1 MKNFVKNKFA
11 LTEQGAKDL
20 VKASFV
26 SFLIYAIN
34 MVPSI
39 LLMIFIDELV
49 LGNIKSNEF
58 YIGFSITVL
67 VIMYLLL
74 SIEYDFLYNAT
85 YKESANLRIDIAQRL
100 SRLPLAYF
108 SKHDLSDLSQTIM
121 SDVEAIEHAMSHAIP
136 KVLGFC
142 IFFPLLSLVLIL
154 GNLKLAFAVILPVI
168 LSFFLMYISKRTQ
181 LNEIKKHYL
190 KLRGN
195 SEAFQETIE
204 MGQDIKSFGLAEKFK
219 RNLYKKMEDGE
230 KLQLKSN
237 CVQVIPV
244 ASAGIVMYISIAVVI
259 LIGTDMYISGE
270 INILYLIG
278 YLLATVKIKELVYSI
293 TENMSELF
301 YLDSRIKRIKEIR
314 ENEIQE
320 GKEVK
325 IKNFDIKLEN
335 VTFGYSSDN
344 KVLNGISFVAKQ
356 GEVTALVGMSG
367 CGKTSILRLISRLY
381 DYDNGK
387 ISIGNID
394 IKDISTKALFE
405 KISIVFQ
412 DVTLFNTSIMENI
425 RIGKKGATD
434 EEVREAAR
442 LANCEEF
449 IKKLPL
455 KYNTLI
461 GENGA
466 SLSGGERQRLSI
478 ARAFLKDAPIVILD
492 EIAASLDVEN
502 ENKIQESLNRL
513 MKDKTVIIISHRL
526 KSIEN
531 VDKIVVINDGKVD
544 CFGKHCEL
552 LEKSNLYKKLVE
564 EERLVE
570 EFKY

>member
-1 MKNFVKNKFA
+1 MENFVKNKFA

-58 YIGFSITVL
+58 YIGFSIIVL

-136 KVLGFC
+136 KVLGFY
-142 IFFPLLSLVLIL
+142 IFFPLVSLMLIW

-168 LSFFLMYISKRTQ
+168 LSFLLMYISKKTQ

-195 SEAFQETIE
+195 SESFQETIE

-278 YLLATVKIKELVYSI
+278 YLLAAVKIKELVDGI
-293 TENMSELF
+293 TENVSELF

-314 ENEIQE
+314 GNEIQE
-320 GKEVK
+320 GKEVN
-325 IKNFDIKLEN
+325 IKNFNIKLEN
-335 VTFGYSSDN
+335 VTFGYNNNN
-344 KVLNGISFVAKQ
+344 KILKGISFIAKQ

-394 IKDISTKALFE
+394 IKDISTKALFQ

-425 RIGKKGATD
+425 RIG
-434 EEVREAAR
+434 
-442 LANCEEF
+442 
-449 IKKLPL
+449 
-455 KYNTLI
+455 
-461 GENGA
+461 
-466 SLSGGERQRLSI
+466 
-478 ARAFLKDAPIVILD
+478 
-492 EIAASLDVEN
+492 
-502 ENKIQESLNRL
+502 
-513 MKDKTVIIISHRL
+513 
-526 KSIEN
+526 
-531 VDKIVVINDGKVD
+531 
-544 CFGKHCEL
+544 
-552 LEKSNLYKKLVE
+552 
-564 EERLVE
+564 
-570 EFKY
+570 